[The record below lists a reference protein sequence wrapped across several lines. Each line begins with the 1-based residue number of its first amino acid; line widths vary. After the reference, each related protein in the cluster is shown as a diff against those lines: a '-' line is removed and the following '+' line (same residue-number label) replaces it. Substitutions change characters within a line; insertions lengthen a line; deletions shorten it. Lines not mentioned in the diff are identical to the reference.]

1 MIQKNN
7 LPILLAMSI
16 IPFTSLRFGLIG
28 IAEILFLFILA
39 YQLVSKKIIYS
50 KYFFVSNFIGTYI
63 LIISISFSINVFITG
78 DTNLIFSN
86 WIFDL
91 ASYIFVFM
99 MVYLLEFRLRNINR
113 VGDFLWYFYCS
124 WFAIFSILFFV
135 SLGVDSVFGLPL
147 RTYMLFT
154 PLVEN
159 LHHTAPLFATL
170 PFIGFYFF
178 RERGR
183 LIQKII
189 ALLSIAMFILMA
201 FESGSFKAVVGMA
214 FGVIAIIFHAI
225 FILTSSLKIRKISFF
240 VSILLFS
247 VVVTVFYFDEIYGF
261 LLNLFNENDLHG
273 GRAYIYMEAL
283 DKIYNSPIL
292 GYGPGAHIYDSSLDV
307 FRDAHQTVLTV
318 WLQGGLAAL
327 LLLLMFMFFL
337 IKRSMIN
344 AYLFGAVCSLSIY
357 ILGGDILRR
366 APIWIMII
374 TIVWLADSYRLSLK
388 KVKQYDC

>member
-28 IAEILFLFILA
+28 IAEVLFLFILA

-63 LIISISFSINVFITG
+63 LIIFISFSINVFITG

-99 MVYLLEFRLRNINR
+99 MAYLLEFRLRNINR

-147 RTYMLFT
+147 RTYMFFT

-159 LHHTAPLFATL
+159 LHQTAPLFATL

-225 FILTSSLKIRKISFF
+225 FILTSSLKNRKISFD
-240 VSILLFS
+240 SI
-247 VVVTVFYFDEIYGF
+247 
-261 LLNLFNENDLHG
+261 
-273 GRAYIYMEAL
+273 
-283 DKIYNSPIL
+283 
-292 GYGPGAHIYDSSLDV
+292 
-307 FRDAHQTVLTV
+307 
-318 WLQGGLAAL
+318 
-327 LLLLMFMFFL
+327 
-337 IKRSMIN
+337 
-344 AYLFGAVCSLSIY
+344 
-357 ILGGDILRR
+357 
-366 APIWIMII
+366 
-374 TIVWLADSYRLSLK
+374 
-388 KVKQYDC
+388 